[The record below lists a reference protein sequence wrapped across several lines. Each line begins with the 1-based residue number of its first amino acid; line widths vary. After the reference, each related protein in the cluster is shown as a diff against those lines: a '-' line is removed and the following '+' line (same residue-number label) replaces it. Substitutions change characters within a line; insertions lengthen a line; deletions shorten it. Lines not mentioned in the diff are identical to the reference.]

1 MGVFSF
7 FGSSETILLLSFLMA
22 VVVVVVIGV
31 VVVVMDFFNSIAF
44 LLRVGQSVLTFEK
57 SLACN

>member
-31 VVVVMDFFNSIAF
+31 VVVMDFFNSIAF